1 MQKETLRLLRR
12 IELVHDTMVSKLEL
26 MQEGVSSQLDILLAR
41 MSKQPDIIEDDV
53 EPVPFTSLKD
63 FQDFDKSLGQ
73 SASKRKALKNKWK
86 RYGGRSAKDATT
98 RILNMLMLDNVAVNY
113 SWEGKKGKSKFK
125 DLWCWAVMRE
135 ALRENKNFGGASD
148 YEGEQAIKSWLR
160 HASERL
166 YKKNRMGEA
175 DSGGHP
181 DSPNS
186 GGH

>member
-12 IELVHDTMVSKLEL
+12 IELVQDTMVSKLEL
-26 MQEGVSSQLDILLAR
+26 MQEAVSSQLDILLAR
-41 MSKQPDIIEDDV
+41 LSKQPDIIEDDV
-53 EPVPFTSLKD
+53 EPVPFTLLKD

-86 RYGGRSAKDATT
+86 
-98 RILNMLMLDNVAVNY
+98 

-135 ALRENKNFGGASD
+135 AFSENKNFGGASD

-175 DSGGHP
+175 DSGGDP